1 MITTQAGGK
10 VLAWAANSS
19 KLAFTDAA
27 GNLLIAYP
35 AEKLVVEVFSGNVT
49 SVCWA
54 EDNNTLVFSGQAAGE
69 DYAKI
74 YSVVLP

>member
-1 MITTQAGGK
+1 M
-10 VLAWAANSS
+10 
-19 KLAFTDAA
+19 
-27 GNLLIAYP
+27 IAYP